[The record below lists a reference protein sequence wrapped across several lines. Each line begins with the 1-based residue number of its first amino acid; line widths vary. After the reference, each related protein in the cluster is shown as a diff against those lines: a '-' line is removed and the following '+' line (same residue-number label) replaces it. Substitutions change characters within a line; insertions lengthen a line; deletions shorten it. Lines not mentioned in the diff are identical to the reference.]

1 TRAGDMAEENGQADR
16 IKLPSELV
24 QAAGVAGIAA
34 LSDPTPEN
42 EAAFEA
48 IVQQTLAAERV
59 AELLG
64 LKEITLEAIALAATG
79 IVEIDANGE
88 PVIDESKVSSDVQT
102 QLYSDRALQSVV
114 NSYLEATFNRTLDFD
129 SPEQGKG
136 TRSR

>member
-1 TRAGDMAEENGQADR
+1 MAEENGQADS

-34 LSDPTPEN
+34 LRDPTPEN

-64 LKEITLEAIALAATG
+64 LKEITLEAIALATTG
-79 IVEIDANGE
+79 IVGIDESGE

-129 SPEQGKG
+129 SPEQSKG
-136 TRSR
+136 DRSR

>member
-1 TRAGDMAEENGQADR
+1 MAEENGQADR